1 MSGNLSH
8 FLVDLVSN
16 PDQMAAYLAD
26 PERVFD
32 QAGLTTDERDV
43 IRSRDARR
51 LDEVLSDGFRLQSFA
66 NNDAPVPRKAPT
78 RKKPAVKK
86 KPTVKKKGGR
96 KKGGRKKGSAKKG
109 SKR

>member
-8 FLVDLVSN
+8 FLADLVSN

-32 QAGLTTDERDV
+32 QAGLTADEREV

-66 NNDAPVPRKAPT
+66 NNDVPVPKKAPAKRKPAT
-78 RKKPAVKK
+78 KKPA
-86 KPTVKKKGGR
+86 KKKGGR
-96 KKGGRKKGSAKKG
+96 KKGGSKKG

>member
-8 FLVDLVSN
+8 FLAELVSN
-16 PDQMAAYLAD
+16 PEQMAAYLAD

-32 QAGLTTDERDV
+32 EAGLTTDEREV

-66 NNDAPVPRKAPT
+66 NNDVPVPKKAPAK
-78 RKKPAVKK
+78 RKKPAAK
-86 KPTVKKKGGR
+86 KPAKKKGGR
-96 KKGGRKKGSAKKG
+96 KKGGSKK
-109 SKR
+109 R

>member
-8 FLVDLVSN
+8 FLADLVSN
-16 PDQMAAYLAD
+16 PDHMAAYLAN

-32 QAGLTTDERDV
+32 EAGLTADEREV

-66 NNDAPVPRKAPT
+66 NNDVPVPKKAPAK
-78 RKKPAVKK
+78 RKKPATK
-86 KPTVKKKGGR
+86 KPAKKGGR
-96 KKGGRKKGSAKKG
+96 KKGGSKKG